1 MYIYVFECI
10 YIGGVVGIYRNGK
23 EGVMERERERCVI
36 VILME
41 GDGGEAHGGY
51 DNRIWMDGSA
61 ANK

>member
-1 MYIYVFECI
+1 MYLSV
-10 YIGGVVGIYRNGK
+10 YILVVWWVYIEMGRRGLW
-23 EGVMERERERCVI
+23 RERERCVI